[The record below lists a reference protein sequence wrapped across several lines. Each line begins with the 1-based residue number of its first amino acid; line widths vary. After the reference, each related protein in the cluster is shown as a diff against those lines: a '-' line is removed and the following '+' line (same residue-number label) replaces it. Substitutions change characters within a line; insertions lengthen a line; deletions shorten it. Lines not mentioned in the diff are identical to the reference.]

1 MFTLLLCHWRCS
13 QTNLLL
19 SRPLLINW
27 RQHNHYST
35 RSHRDQHHTEE
46 QTIKNSCQKNLKK
59 SSRPTSRRRTD
70 DREFV
75 PEEVIATSITQKN
88 RRSRTFASSFH
99 VRLRSV
105 SDDLGTWP
113 SATEGRRL
121 SLGNMLCRLSWGCSG
136 GKELGDISEERSD
149 VCSAFK
155 VSLYRRQ
162 KGRRAAGIV
171 ADNGK
176 SGRRATSEAVTEFY
190 NTNNDQLCSVQ
201 LQSTYSTVFAAQCY
215 ASAAYAVMRR
225 PSVCLS
231 RSWILSK
238 RINIIKMVKIF
249 SPSGS

>member
-1 MFTLLLCHWRCS
+1 MS
-13 QTNLLL
+13 DV
-19 SRPLLINW
+19 
-27 RQHNHYST
+27 YST
-35 RSHRDQHHTEE
+35 ALPLTLQSDESTTE
-46 QTIKNSCQKNLKK
+46 QTVAYKLAPTQSLQYTK
-59 SSRPTSRRRTD
+59 SSRPASHRRTD

-88 RRSRTFASSFH
+88 RRSRTCASSFH

-121 SLGNMLCRLSWGCSG
+121 SVGNMLCRLSWGCSG

-231 RSWILSK
+231 VCHVREFCQ
-238 RINIIKMVKIF
+238 NE
-249 SPSGS
+249 